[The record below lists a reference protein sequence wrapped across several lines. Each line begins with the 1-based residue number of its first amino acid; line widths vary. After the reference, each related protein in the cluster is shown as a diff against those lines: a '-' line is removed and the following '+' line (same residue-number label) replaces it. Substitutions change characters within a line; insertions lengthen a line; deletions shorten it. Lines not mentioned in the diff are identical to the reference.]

1 MTASELGQPN
11 HNKVIKLIGFY
22 FSNYFKKNTEINCS
36 I

>member
-22 FSNYFKKNTEINCS
+22 FSNYFKKKKHGN
-36 I
+36 